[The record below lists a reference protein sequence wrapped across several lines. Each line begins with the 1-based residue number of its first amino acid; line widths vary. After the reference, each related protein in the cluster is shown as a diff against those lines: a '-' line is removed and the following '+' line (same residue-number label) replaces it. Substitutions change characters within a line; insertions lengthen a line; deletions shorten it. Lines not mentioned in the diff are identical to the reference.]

1 MFPSPRPLPC
11 INIYTRK
18 GAGRWKHENDN
29 KNSGKRL
36 CARMTRSRRQ
46 TSPDLNL
53 TPLAAF
59 LRFCRSA
66 KKRKKAARGVRF
78 KSRLTPN
85 MFRSR
90 PSHSRLPLF
99 HWYFCVSSCSFAN
112 ISVGL
117 LMWILY
123 AFGTLEIEMSCYKI
137 WSAKTLHAL
146 LCWVNYFL
154 PIDAGYRR
162 RTSIELLIQCHR
174 LGLSCGRCSILTN
187 FPSSDHAI
195 PPVFVF

>member
-1 MFPSPRPLPC
+1 MGPWFKSDPSCCFFTFLPL
-11 INIYTRK
+11 
-18 GAGRWKHENDN
+18 G
-29 KNSGKRL
+29 
-36 CARMTRSRRQ
+36 
-46 TSPDLNL
+46 
-53 TPLAAF
+53 
-59 LRFCRSA
+59 

-78 KSRLTPN
+78 RSRLTPN

-146 LCWVNYFL
+146 LCWVNYLF
-154 PIDAGYRR
+154 AYRWALDI
-162 RTSIELLIQCHR
+162 TDGHQLIELLIQCHR